1 MIETLGLPLFTLDL
15 FGLGALGLTLVAL
28 GLVALGL
35 VALGLVA
42 LGLGARTLLRG
53 LDRGSDDGLVLFF
66 PTPLPILPSR
76 LTHRP
81 VNGLQILVESHGFL
95 R

>member
-15 FGLGALGLTLVAL
+15 FGLVALGLTLVAL
-28 GLVALGL
+28 GLGL
-35 VALGLVA
+35 TLVA
-42 LGLGARTLLRG
+42 LGLGPRTLLRG